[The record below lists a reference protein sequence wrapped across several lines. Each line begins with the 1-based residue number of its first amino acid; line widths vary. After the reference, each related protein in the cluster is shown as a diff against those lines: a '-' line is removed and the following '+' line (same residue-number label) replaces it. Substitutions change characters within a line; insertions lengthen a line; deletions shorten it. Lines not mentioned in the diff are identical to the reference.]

1 MKKKTNKISVI
12 VPVYNTEEY
21 IVACLRS
28 IKKQS
33 YENLE
38 VIIVNNNSSDG
49 SMGLIKEEIKEDER
63 FMVIDEKKA
72 GQGHAR
78 NTGMRRARGD
88 LLAFVDSDDVIP
100 KDCFKLLYDS
110 MMREGTVM
118 AVGVMETFTGDEK
131 NMDLQ
136 YKLLHP
142 LISNSNLAYVRP
154 LLSGYDVVSCCGA
167 LFKRSLFEGVSFP
180 GDFYYEDAV
189 AKLEVLL
196 KGRVDK
202 VSVVE
207 ETIYFY
213 RLNPSSTMRSFT
225 NKHFDSTFFLI
236 DRVKELLIE
245 YDAYPLL
252 KDDYRAFILSILIRR
267 FCECYR
273 CSEDRSL
280 VKRFYKKM
288 DRGIFNFRTLLVLF
302 MRGKVTWIRV
312 IEFFIIT
319 LHPSLYSFCRR
330 LVELT
335 SSRWLRT
342 YLRKK
347 KTGV

>member
-1 MKKKTNKISVI
+1 MSNKISVI

-118 AVGVMETFTGDEK
+118 AVGVMEAFMGDEK
-131 NMDLQ
+131 NMDLK
-136 YKLLHP
+136 YKLSYP
-142 LISNSNLAYVRP
+142 LTSESNLAYVRN
-154 LLSGYDVVSCCGA
+154 LLSGYDVGSCCGV

-180 GDFYYEDAV
+180 GDFYYEDAI

-196 KGRVDK
+196 KGRVSK

-213 RLNPSSTMRSFT
+213 RLNPSSTMRSF
-225 NKHFDSTFFLI
+225 NKKHLDSNFFLI
-236 DRVKELLIE
+236 DRVKELLIQ

-252 KDDYRAFILSILIRR
+252 KDDYRAFVLLISVFRLY
-267 FCECYR
+267 ECYKG
-273 CSEDRSL
+273 SKDRSL
-280 VKRFYKKM
+280 VKEFYKKI
-288 DRGIFNFRTLLVLF
+288 DKNIFNFRTLLVLF
-302 MRGKVTWIRV
+302 MRGKITWLMS
-312 IEFFIIT
+312 IECSMIT
-319 LHPSLYSFCRR
+319 LHPSLYLFCRR
-330 LVELT
+330 SIKLT

>member
-1 MKKKTNKISVI
+1 MSNKISVI

-100 KDCFKLLYDS
+100 KDCFKLLHDS

-131 NMDLQ
+131 NMDLK
-136 YKLLHP
+136 YELPRP
-142 LISNSNLAYVRP
+142 LPLDSNLAYVKDF
-154 LLSGYDVVSCCGA
+154 LLAHLNSCCGA
-167 LFKRSLFEGVSFP
+167 LFKRSLFKGVSFP

-196 KGRVDK
+196 KGRVSK

-252 KDDYRAFILSILIRR
+252 KDDYKVFMLLVFKFRLY
-267 FCECYR
+267 ECYR

-280 VKRFYKKM
+280 VKRFCKKM

-319 LHPSLYSFCRR
+319 LHPSLYLFCRR
-330 LVELT
+330 SIKLIFP
-335 SSRWLRT
+335 RWLRT

>member
-1 MKKKTNKISVI
+1 MSNKISVI

-118 AVGVMETFTGDEK
+118 AVGVIETFMGDER

-136 YKLLHP
+136 YKLAYP
-142 LISNSNLAYVRP
+142 LTQENNLAYARNI
-154 LLSGYDVVSCCGA
+154 LSGYDVGSCCGA
-167 LFKRSLFEGVSFP
+167 LFKRSLFKGVSFP

-196 KGRVDK
+196 KGRVSK

-236 DRVKELLIE
+236 DRVKELLVQ

-252 KDDYRAFILSILIRR
+252 KDDYRAFVLLISVLRLY
-267 FCECYR
+267 ECYKG
-273 CSEDRSL
+273 SKDRSL
-280 VKRFYKKM
+280 VKEFYKKI
-288 DRGIFNFRTLLVLF
+288 DKNIFNFRTLLALV
-302 MRGKVTWIRV
+302 MRGKITIKAFMECFVVKRYPNVYSVYRFLANLTNLV
-312 IEFFIIT
+312 KATFYFI
-319 LHPSLYSFCRR
+319 PRM
-330 LVELT
+330 
-335 SSRWLRT
+335 
-342 YLRKK
+342 KK
-347 KTGV
+347 KKI